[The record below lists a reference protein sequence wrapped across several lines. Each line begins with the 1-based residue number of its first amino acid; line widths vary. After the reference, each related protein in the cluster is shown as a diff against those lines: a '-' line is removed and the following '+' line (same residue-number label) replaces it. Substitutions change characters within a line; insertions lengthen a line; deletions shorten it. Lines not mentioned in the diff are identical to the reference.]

1 MESAQITRMTGPFA
15 IKQDL
20 SLKRLLTNM
29 IGSARFNADILKQ
42 LRDDPT
48 KTLQSILLVPLT
60 GLCYGLG
67 LGLNG
72 FLVAGLS
79 ANETV
84 LVIVLGLISAG
95 IIAILWSLTN
105 FLIATKLF
113 NRTIG
118 YSSLTRPFL
127 FSWTPGILFILVLGP
142 NPFVSEGFRILA
154 TVWVGVASIF
164 AVRHAGGLT
173 LQQSM
178 ITFILSILI
187 LVFAQIVL
195 ESLLPLLLI

>member
-1 MESAQITRMTGPFA
+1 MTGLFA
-15 IKQDL
+15 AKQDL
-20 SLKRLLTNM
+20 NIKRMVTNM
-29 IGSARFNADILKQ
+29 IGAARFNAGTLKQ

-72 FLVAGLS
+72 AIVAGLS

-105 FLIATKLF
+105 FLIVTKLF

-118 YSSLTRPFL
+118 YSDLTRPFL
-127 FSWTPGILFILVLGP
+127 FSWTPGTLFILLLSP

-154 TVWVGVASIF
+154 TAWVGVASIF
-164 AVRHAGGLT
+164 AVRRAGGMT

-178 ITFILSILI
+178 ITFIMSILT

-195 ESLLPLLLI
+195 ESLLPLIFT